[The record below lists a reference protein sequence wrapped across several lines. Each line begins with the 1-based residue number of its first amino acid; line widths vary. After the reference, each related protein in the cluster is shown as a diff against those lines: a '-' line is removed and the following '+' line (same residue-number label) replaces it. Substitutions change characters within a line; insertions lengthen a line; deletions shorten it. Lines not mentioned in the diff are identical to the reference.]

1 MGRDGVARVYRRLF
15 LKAELTRHNAG
26 PHALRHA
33 FGTNYIRAVG
43 GVRQLQAILGHQR
56 IDTTMI
62 YVHLAGQHVEAD
74 HALHSKA
81 RVMGLLGRCVGLNA
95 KRPTNPS
102 KPSTIEPDTGI
113 PLDVKPNFPTSTF
126 LSKRQLRPNC
136 PTLGWGFDNSPD

>member
-1 MGRDGVARVYRRLF
+1 MADFTSKSAIVVAGRPGKEGHIWSGKQGPLGRDGVARVYRRLF
-15 LKAELTRHNAG
+15 LKAELTRPKAG
-26 PHALRHA
+26 PHALRHT

-81 RVMGLLGRCVGLNA
+81 RVMGLLGRCVRLTRSDQRIRANHQPLS
-95 KRPTNPS
+95 PTRVS
-102 KPSTIEPDTGI
+102 H
-113 PLDVKPNFPTSTF
+113 
-126 LSKRQLRPNC
+126 
-136 PTLGWGFDNSPD
+136 WM